1 MTLNWLLLGV
11 LALVSYLLGSIP
23 TAIWIS
29 RTFFGDDV
37 RNHGSGNAGSTNMYR
52 AFGASAGVPT
62 QIIDIGKASLAT
74 SLPLIVPLMG
84 YEVAAEDGLG
94 LLVAQ
99 LMCGVAAVLGHVY
112 TIFAGFKGGKGVNCM
127 LGMMLA
133 IAPLAC
139 LAAVGAFLLML
150 FTVRMVS
157 VGSMLGVVAFTTYQ
171 LIVYINHREPRDA
184 VLLGVGAL
192 LIVLVVYTHRTN
204 IQRILNGTESRVNF
218 GGKKTDS

>member
-1 MTLNWLLLGV
+1 MTLDWMVLAP

-29 RTFFGDDV
+29 RAFFNDDV

-52 AFGASAGVPT
+52 AFGAKAGVPT
-62 QIIDIGKASLAT
+62 QIIDIGKAALSA
-74 SLPLIVPLMG
+74 SLPLIIPMLG
-84 YEVAAEDGLG
+84 WAVAAEDSLG

-99 LMCGVAAVLGHVY
+99 LICGVAAVLGHVY
-112 TIFAGFKGGKGVNCM
+112 TVFAGFKGGKGVNCM

-133 IAPLAC
+133 IAPLGSLVAI
-139 LAAVGAFLLML
+139 GAFLLML

-157 VGSMLGVVAFTTYQ
+157 VGSMLGVVAFTAYQ
-171 LIVYINHREPRDA
+171 LVVYLQSGRQPDA

-192 LIVLVVYTHRTN
+192 LVVLVVYTHRTN
-204 IQRILNGTESRVNF
+204 LQRIRNGTESRVSF
-218 GGKKTDS
+218 GR